1 MANSRRKNGS
11 ATRTRFKLK
20 KMGKGWS
27 TMRKQRTPE
36 RVVLRITEPE
46 PAAAGESGKGES
58 GKGKS
63 KP

>member
-11 ATRTRFKLK
+11 ATRGRFKLK

-27 TMRKQRTPE
+27 TMRKQRSPE

-46 PAAAGESGKGES
+46 TAPAGKGER
-58 GKGKS
+58 GKGQPKH
-63 KP
+63 